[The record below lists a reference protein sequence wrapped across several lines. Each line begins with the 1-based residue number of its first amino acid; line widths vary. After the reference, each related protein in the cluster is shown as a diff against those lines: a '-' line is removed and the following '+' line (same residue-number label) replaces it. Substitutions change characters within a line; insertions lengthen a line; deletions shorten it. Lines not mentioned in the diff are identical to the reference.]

1 MGFHIATYPG
11 LAPPSH
17 PGGNGR
23 GTRGLQLVPALGT
36 RSPTQHCLL
45 NTHCAWDSGPS
56 HYLSNKKIWMLTT
69 LALCSRDLVNSVLAL
84 ERCCPRPCPILPTL
98 RSVALVTGSL
108 PLPKC
113 LMLAP
118 SPSPCL
124 QKPTLLST
132 GLPPT
137 PPNNHCLQST
147 YCVQAL
153 FLTFTHQNHWVLLSS
168 PIYR

>member
-1 MGFHIATYPG
+1 MGGVAAWSLTMQGCSWVATGLCPFPVWAWCVEIGGYTLGFHIATCPG
-11 LAPPSH
+11 LASPSH
-17 PGGNGR
+17 PGRNGR

-118 SPSPCL
+118 SPSPCPAYKS
-124 QKPTLLST
+124 Q
-132 GLPPT
+132 
-137 PPNNHCLQST
+137 H
-147 YCVQAL
+147 Y
-153 FLTFTHQNHWVLLSS
+153 
-168 PIYR
+168 